1 MRVVGVTEVVVEAGV
16 VDVAAA
22 VVAETLEVLLVFY
35 LRKNER
41 DYERYPGGQGLVGIE
56 FARKCPF

>member
-1 MRVVGVTEVVVEAGV
+1 MTEVVVEAGV